1 MPDPRYPPGHDPADL
16 DNTQPTQPPTTPMPP
31 MRGDSGMALPSKRKS
46 KELKRK
52 NDTRATTFY
61 PGNQDKPKGPRG
73 HRRDRSESG
82 LYLPAWSVILMLV
95 IVLSVAGGIIL
106 LVVTLGGN
114 PAAPGKP
121 RVIIVTALPSAS
133 APSVADGGVTLAA
146 GQSADT
152 GALQLAGPIL
162 PTVAISPTPVEIAV
176 GKIVRVINVG
186 DKGLNVRQGPGTD
199 KTMNFIAK
207 EGDTFVIVAGPQTS
221 ENFTWWQ
228 IQSNVDP
235 SKAGWAVENDGEQA
249 TLEVAVQ

>member
-1 MPDPRYPPGHDPADL
+1 MPEPHYPPGHDPADL

-31 MRGDSGMALPSKRKS
+31 LRGDPGMALPPRHRGKDAR
-46 KELKRK
+46 RK
-52 NDTRATTFY
+52 NDERATTFY
-61 PGNQDKPKGPRG
+61 PGNQDKPKPPRG

-121 RVIIVTALPSAS
+121 RVIIVTAIPSPTG
-133 APSVADGGVTLAA
+133 PSVATDVTLAA
-146 GQSADT
+146 GQSADA
-152 GALQLAGPIL
+152 GALQLEGPLL

-176 GKIVRVINVG
+176 GKVVRVINVA
-186 DKGLNVRQGPGTD
+186 DHGLNVRQGPGTAN
-199 KTMNFIAK
+199 TSNFIAH
-207 EGDTFVIVAGPQTS
+207 EGDTFVIVAGPQAS

-228 IQSNVDP
+228 LQSNVDP
-235 SKAGWAVENDGEQA
+235 SKAGWAVSNDGEQD